1 MIIARV
7 TKNITDEKTNVSRG
21 HVGRKLKYFHGEIRP
36 CTAMTREKLLGNYM
50 FYANTVG
57 VQSDK
62 NNTSIRNQ
70 EPK

>member
-36 CTAMTREKLLGNYM
+36 CTAMTREKLLGN
-50 FYANTVG
+50 
-57 VQSDK
+57 
-62 NNTSIRNQ
+62 
-70 EPK
+70 